1 MFVCLHVCMCE
12 TLRVCVVCATPS
24 GKALSIDSGGAGFQA
39 MVAPRHLKHGKTR
52 NRMTF
57 TDFCFSELIFAEDS
71 AMQ

>member
-1 MFVCLHVCMCE
+1 MFVWY
-12 TLRVCVVCATPS
+12 ATPS
-24 GKALSIDSGGAGFQA
+24 GKALSIDSGGAGFRA
-39 MVAPRHLKHGKTR
+39 MVAARHLKHGKTR